1 MIRILLKR
9 IKTQRAS
16 NIWLILSCFVISLLL
31 FSLVD
36 QVLIT
41 YQTSKLP
48 KGITFDKEHTY
59 VVAVQASNNLLN
71 QVKERGDDE
80 RVFRKKA
87 MYDILEAIKADPAVE
102 EAAFYMPLGYKQIN
116 LKEEHKKK
124 YYPVTMVDTTFFRIV
139 KPDILFGES
148 NLTTSEFNEKWTIEG
163 AYRPI
168 IMDRAVINRIFYE
181 DPELD
186 NAYQNR
192 SYAYI
197 EKRNDNDYIN
207 CLGRDVLYNIGHFT
221 PYKIISVMDTYTDD
235 ADAAGL
241 CYMPLHERHIG
252 NYGYMPKY
260 MVKVKQGQKFN
271 MNTFVTGHYYLQSV
285 QLYIDEIKYA
295 FDKYGYAR
303 IMNLVYL
310 GVFFFFFN
318 LLIGIMGSFWYRTN
332 ARTKDIGVQL
342 SMGASPRSI
351 LWEFIGEAMLILL
364 IALIPTILLT
374 INQFYF
380 EVVVNTTY
388 TPITV
393 GRYIECISITVA
405 LMILMMLLGVIY
417 PTLRA
422 TRISPAAAVTAK

>member
-31 FSLVD
+31 FSLID

-41 YQTSKLP
+41 YETSKLP
-48 KGITFDKEHTY
+48 KGISFDQEHTY

-71 QVKERGDDE
+71 QVKESGDDE

-87 MYDILEAIKADPAVE
+87 MYDILEMIKADEAVE
-102 EAAFYMPLGYKQIN
+102 EAAFYMPLGYQQIN
-116 LKEEHKKK
+116 LNEEDKKK

-139 KPDILFGES
+139 KPHIIFGES
-148 NLTTSEFNEKWTIEG
+148 SLTTSEFNEKWTIEG
-163 AYRPI
+163 EYRPI
-168 IMDRAVINRIFYE
+168 IMDRSVVNRIFYE
-181 DPELD
+181 DPELN
-186 NAYQNR
+186 NAFQNR

-197 EKRNDNDYIN
+197 ENRDDNDYIN
-207 CLGRDVLYNIGHFT
+207 CLGSDVLYNIGRFT
-221 PYKIISVMDTYTDD
+221 PYKIISVMDTYADD
-235 ADAAGL
+235 SSMTGL

-260 MVKVKQGQKFN
+260 MVKVKKGQKFN
-271 MNTFVTGHYYLQSV
+271 MNTFVTGHYYLESV
-285 QLYIDEIKYA
+285 QLYIDEIKSSL
-295 FDKYGYAR
+295 KYGNAR
-303 IMNLVYL
+303 VMDLVYL

-351 LWEFIGEAMLILL
+351 LWELIGEAMLILS

-380 EVVVNTTY
+380 EVLVNTMY
-388 TPITV
+388 TPVTT